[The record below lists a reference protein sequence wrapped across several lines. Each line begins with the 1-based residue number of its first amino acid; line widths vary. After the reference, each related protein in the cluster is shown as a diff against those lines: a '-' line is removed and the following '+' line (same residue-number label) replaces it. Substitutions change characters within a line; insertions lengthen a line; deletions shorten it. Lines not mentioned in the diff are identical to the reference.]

1 MKKIFTQR
9 LFAYMLAALIVTIT
23 SIFVL
28 QTVLTQRNNT
38 ASSRAKLQDVKE
50 KLVSNEENI
59 ERLTNNLSEDN
70 LAKTRAFADMLAA
83 DRTLAGDT
91 DRLNEIRDRLMV
103 NELHIIDK
111 DGIITGSTID
121 SYVGF
126 DMKSGEQ
133 SNAFM
138 VIVDDPSIEIA
149 QEPQVNVAEGV
160 VMQYIGVARKDAKG
174 LVQVGVRP
182 EVLEDMLAS
191 TALDRVLKDIDFG
204 EKGYV
209 YAIDAASGEI
219 LAHPDA
225 ALIGTSA
232 ADAGFPSGLTGKGRA
247 RIGGVSGY
255 YLAEEYEGKIIGT
268 FMPANEYYAQRRD
281 QTLVVSLSMVLI
293 FGILLVLINQMVDS
307 KIVQGI
313 NRITNS
319 MKGIAEGNFNTAVH
333 EDGNPEFVMLS
344 GSMNKMVEN
353 ISQNLRENEKLLEQQ
368 KRDMENT
375 QMLIRNV
382 KEACKEL
389 DVVSGENQENAD
401 HIYNGTGEQ
410 EKAVEDLK
418 GIMNQLTRELNG
430 SVDATVRITRETGHT
445 TERITQTQG
454 QMELL
459 SDSMEKISEMSTAIE
474 KIIGEINSI
483 AQQTNMLSLNA
494 SIEAARAGAEG
505 RSFAVVATQVKQLA
519 TEIQSL
525 AGEVDNGVNEV
536 EARANEL
543 SESISTS
550 QQTLGQNLGIVSQ
563 TEGSFE
569 KITTAAEGAVSVQ
582 AGISSVIDASQ
593 RELQTLCQ
601 FFDQIKDQYQKV
613 VQHIDSTSQLG
624 TTKSA
629 MFEDID
635 NMISQIPPLV
645 ADLEAG
651 GTAARPN

>member
-1 MKKIFTQR
+1 MKKIFTKR

-28 QTVLTQRNNT
+28 QTVITQRNNT
-38 ASSRAKLQDVKE
+38 ASSRAKLQDVRE

-70 LAKTRAFADMLAA
+70 LAKTRAFADILAA

-91 DRLNEIRDRLMV
+91 VRLNEIRDRLMV

-111 DGIITGSTID
+111 NGIITSSTID

-138 VIVDDPSIEIA
+138 VIVDDPSIEIV

-160 VMQYIGVARKDAKG
+160 VMQYIGVARKDEKG

-204 EKGYV
+204 EKGYI
-209 YAIDAASGEI
+209 YAIDASSGEI

-232 ADAGFPSGLTGKGRA
+232 TDAGFPSRLTGKGRA

-268 FMPANEYYAQRRD
+268 FMPANEYFTQRRD

-293 FGILLVLINQMVDS
+293 FGVLLVLINHMVDS

-319 MKGIAEGNFNTAVH
+319 MRGIAEGNFDTEVH
-333 EDGNPEFVMLS
+333 EEGNPEFVMLS
-344 GSMNKMVEN
+344 GSMNRMVEN
-353 ISQNLRENEKLLEQQ
+353 IGQNLRENEKLLERQ

-375 QMLIRNV
+375 QMLIQNV
-382 KEACKEL
+382 KDACREL
-389 DVVSGENQENAD
+389 DAVSGENQENAD

-418 GIMNQLTRELNG
+418 GIMNQLTRELNS

-459 SDSMEKISEMSTAIE
+459 SDSMEKISEMSAAIE

-494 SIEAARAGAEG
+494 SIEAARAGEMG
-505 RSFAVVATQVKQLA
+505 KGFAVVAAQVGELA
-519 TEIQSL
+519 
-525 AGEVDNGVNEV
+525 
-536 EARANEL
+536 ARSAQAAKETNEL
-543 SESISTS
+543 ITNSINAVEGGKRITE
-550 QQTLGQNLGIVSQ
+550 QTVRAFGVVAEDIEKSNQDVLAITDMVRQNVDIVV
-563 TEGSFE
+563 
-569 KITTAAEGAVSVQ
+569 GAVNQIERISGVVEENVQ
-582 AGISSVIDASQ
+582 
-593 RELQTLCQ
+593 
-601 FFDQIKDQYQKV
+601 
-613 VQHIDSTSQLG
+613 
-624 TTKSA
+624 
-629 MFEDID
+629 
-635 NMISQIPPLV
+635 ISQNTKQVSSNMAEITGKLLNLV
-645 ADLEAG
+645 EQ
-651 GTAARPN
+651 

>member
-1 MKKIFTQR
+1 MKKIFTKR

-28 QTVLTQRNNT
+28 QTVITQRNNT
-38 ASSRAKLQDVKE
+38 ASSRAKLQDVRE

-70 LAKTRAFADMLAA
+70 LAKTRAFADILAA

-91 DRLNEIRDRLMV
+91 VRLNEIRDRLMV

-111 DGIITGSTID
+111 NGIITSSTID

-138 VIVDDPSIEIA
+138 VIVDDPSIEIV

-160 VMQYIGVARKDAKG
+160 VMQYIGVARKDEKG

-204 EKGYV
+204 EKGYI
-209 YAIDAASGEI
+209 YAIDASSGEI

-232 ADAGFPSGLTGKGRA
+232 TDAGFPSRLTGKGRA

-268 FMPANEYYAQRRD
+268 FMPANEYFTQRRD

-293 FGILLVLINQMVDS
+293 FGVLLVLINHMVDS

-319 MKGIAEGNFNTAVH
+319 MRGIAEGNFDTEVH
-333 EDGNPEFVMLS
+333 EEGNPEFVMLS
-344 GSMNKMVEN
+344 GSMNRMVEN
-353 ISQNLRENEKLLEQQ
+353 IGQNLRENEKLLERQ

-375 QMLIRNV
+375 QMLIQNV
-382 KEACKEL
+382 KDACREL
-389 DVVSGENQENAD
+389 DAVSGKNQENAD

-418 GIMNQLTRELNG
+418 GIMNQLTRELNS

-459 SDSMEKISEMSTAIE
+459 SDSMEKISEMSAAIE

-494 SIEAARAGAEG
+494 SIEAARAGEMG
-505 RSFAVVATQVKQLA
+505 KGFAVVAAQVGELA
-519 TEIQSL
+519 
-525 AGEVDNGVNEV
+525 
-536 EARANEL
+536 ARSAQAAKETNEL
-543 SESISTS
+543 ITNSINAVESGKRITE
-550 QQTLGQNLGIVSQ
+550 QTVRAFGVVAEDIEKSNQDVLAITDMVRQNVDIVV
-563 TEGSFE
+563 
-569 KITTAAEGAVSVQ
+569 GAVNQIERISGVVEENVQ
-582 AGISSVIDASQ
+582 
-593 RELQTLCQ
+593 
-601 FFDQIKDQYQKV
+601 
-613 VQHIDSTSQLG
+613 
-624 TTKSA
+624 
-629 MFEDID
+629 
-635 NMISQIPPLV
+635 ISQNTKQVSSNMAEITGKLLNLV
-645 ADLEAG
+645 EQ
-651 GTAARPN
+651 